1 MLKPVFEI
9 IEDAKEINWCEKWGE
24 ELNDAG
30 KRDNFI
36 KSMVLEAPKLIPIY
50 YHRYMAA
57 IECEKNPVFSIMGAD
72 VICYGKDLFN
82 YLMTEFKMMEFKV
95 IMNDEI
101 SYIPFWSDLL

>member
-1 MLKPVFEI
+1 
-9 IEDAKEINWCEKWGE
+9 
-24 ELNDAG
+24 
-30 KRDNFI
+30 
-36 KSMVLEAPKLIPIY
+36 
-50 YHRYMAA
+50 
-57 IECEKNPVFSIMGAD
+57 MGAD